1 MQTPQ
6 KTSAARRLIATLAGL
21 TAAAALVLGAGAS
34 PAQAQ
39 APTIGVVD
47 GVKINDNYT
56 KLKTALEALEKQK
69 QGLRAQLDARVFM
82 TEVDTKRF
90 DELIVKTTRNEAEN
104 TELGKLV
111 KSGTDRGTEYNG
123 LIPKV
128 TRTDAD
134 NARIKTLEEEMQ
146 RTATTFRDVVNKVD
160 DAVSK
165 QEIATENQYRDQIVK
180 VVEQVATEKKLV
192 LVVGKQAIAWNAA
205 TIEITDEV
213 LTRLNK
219 A

>member
-6 KTSAARRLIATLAGL
+6 KISAARRLMTALAGL
-21 TAAAALVLGAGAS
+21 TLAGVLMLAATAP

-39 APTIGVVD
+39 EPAIGVVD
-47 GVKINDNYT
+47 GVKINDNYN
-56 KLKTALEALEKQK
+56 KLKASLEALEKQK
-69 QGLRAQLDARVFM
+69 QSLRAQLDARVFM
-82 TEVDTKRF
+82 TEADTKRF

-104 TELGKLV
+104 AELDKLV
-111 KSGTDRGTEYNG
+111 KGGTERGTEYNG

-134 NARIKTLEEEMQ
+134 NARIKALEEEMQ
-146 RTATTFRDVVNKVD
+146 RTSTTFRDVINKVD
-160 DAVSK
+160 EAVSK

-192 LVVGKQAIAWNAA
+192 LVVGKQAIAWNAK